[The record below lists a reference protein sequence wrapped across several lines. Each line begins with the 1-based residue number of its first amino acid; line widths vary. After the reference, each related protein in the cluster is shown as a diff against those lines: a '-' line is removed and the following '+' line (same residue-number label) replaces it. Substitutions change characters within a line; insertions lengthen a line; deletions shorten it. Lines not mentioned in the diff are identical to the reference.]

1 MTPSKYLKVTVH
13 RVLSGRLGI
22 RAVQNVPN
30 PGWAGL
36 FHAVLRPTRVR
47 LRLRSAYARTSGG
60 AIVTAVPVTIGVRV
74 PLREA
79 DAAAAGVGGPLVD
92 THGRVH
98 RDLRISLTDR
108 CSLRCTYCMPE
119 QGNEWLARSSILT
132 TDEIVRIAR
141 VAADAGVSTFRLT
154 GGEPLLRTDI
164 VDVVRRLARLETPD
178 GERVQVAMTTNGIR
192 LPDFLP
198 DLEAAGLA
206 RLNISLDTLDRER
219 FRELTRR
226 DRLDDVLEGIAA
238 AQASGLRPLKIN
250 AVAMRDVNDDELV
263 ALVEFALA
271 HDAQLRFIEQM
282 PLDAGHTWDRSRMVT
297 REEILDRL
305 SERWTLTPVPGRGGA
320 PAERWSLDD
329 TPHTVGVI
337 ASVTAPFCG
346 DCDRLR
352 LTADGQLRNCLFST
366 TEYDLLPIL
375 RAPEGDDDA
384 IDRML
389 RSCVHG
395 KLPGH
400 AINDPSFLQP
410 ARGMN
415 AIGG

>member
-1 MTPSKYLKVTVH
+1 M
-13 RVLSGRLGI
+13 
-22 RAVQNVPN
+22 
-30 PGWAGL
+30 
-36 FHAVLRPTRVR
+36 
-47 LRLRSAYARTSGG
+47 SA
-60 AIVTAVPVTIGVRV
+60 IPVTIGMRMSQA
-74 PLREA
+74 PASA
-79 DAAAAGVGGPLVD
+79 DLAAPGAPLVD

-119 QGNEWLARSSILT
+119 QGNEWLARTSILS

-141 VAADAGVSTFRLT
+141 VAAAAGITTFRLT

-164 VDVVRRLARLETPD
+164 VEVVRRVSALRTVD
-178 GERVQVAMTTNGIR
+178 GDPVQVAMTTNGIS
-192 LPDFLP
+192 LPKFLP
-198 DLEAAGLA
+198 ALMAAGLQ
-206 RLNISLDTLDRER
+206 RLNISLDTIRRER
-219 FRELTRR
+219 FHDLTRR

-250 AVAMRDVNDDELV
+250 AVAMRDVNEDEIV
-263 ALVEFALA
+263 DLVEFAMA

-282 PLDAGHTWDRSRMVT
+282 PLDAGHTWDRARMVT
-297 REEILDRL
+297 REEILARL
-305 SERWTLTPVPGRGGA
+305 EERFTLTPIAGRGGA
-320 PAERWSLDD
+320 PAERWTIDGG
-329 TPHTVGVI
+329 PHSVGVI

-346 DCDRLR
+346 DCDRMR

-375 RAPEGDDDA
+375 RADDASDDA
-384 IDRML
+384 IDAML
-389 RSCVHG
+389 RSCVFG

>member
-1 MTPSKYLKVTVH
+1 M
-13 RVLSGRLGI
+13 
-22 RAVQNVPN
+22 
-30 PGWAGL
+30 
-36 FHAVLRPTRVR
+36 
-47 LRLRSAYARTSGG
+47 
-60 AIVTAVPVTIGVRV
+60 TAVPVVIGVR
-74 PLREA
+74 A
-79 DAAAAGVGGPLVD
+79 DAAPRRQGDASGALVD
-92 THGRVH
+92 TFGRVH

-132 TDEIVRIAR
+132 VDEIVEVAR
-141 VAADAGVSTFRLT
+141 VAAAAGITTFRLT

-164 VDVVRRLARLETPD
+164 VDVVRRLASLAGPD
-178 GERVQVAMTTNGIR
+178 GRPVELAMTTNGIR
-192 LPDFLP
+192 LGDVLP
-198 DLEAAGLA
+198 DLMAAGL
-206 RLNISLDTLDRER
+206 RRVNISIDTLRRDR
-219 FRELTRR
+219 FHELTRR
-226 DRLDDVLEGIAA
+226 DRLPEVLEGIAA
-238 AQASGLRPLKIN
+238 AAASGLSPLKLN

-263 ALVEFALA
+263 DLVAFAIA

-282 PLDAGHTWDRSRMVT
+282 PLDAGHTWDRARMVT
-297 REEILDRL
+297 RDEILATL
-305 SERWTLTPVPGRGGA
+305 STRWDLTAVPGRGGA
-320 PAERWSLDD
+320 PAERWSLDGG
-329 TPHTVGVI
+329 PHTVGII

-366 TEYDLLPIL
+366 TEYDLLPTL
-375 RAPEGDDDA
+375 RAPHADGD

-389 RSCVHG
+389 RACVRG

>member
-1 MTPSKYLKVTVH
+1 M
-13 RVLSGRLGI
+13 
-22 RAVQNVPN
+22 
-30 PGWAGL
+30 
-36 FHAVLRPTRVR
+36 
-47 LRLRSAYARTSGG
+47 
-60 AIVTAVPVTIGVRV
+60 TAVPVTIGIRM
-74 PLREA
+74 PQ
-79 DAAAAGVGGPLVD
+79 AAASVDEVRPGAPLID

-119 QGNEWLARSSILT
+119 QGNEWLARSSILS
-132 TDEIVRIAR
+132 TDEIVQVAR
-141 VAADAGVSTFRLT
+141 VAAAAGISTFRLT
-154 GGEPLLRTDI
+154 GGEPLLRTDVVEI
-164 VDVVRRLARLETPD
+164 VRRLAELRTPGGD
-178 GERVQVAMTTNGIR
+178 PAHIAMTTNGIR

-198 DLEAAGLA
+198 ALQAAGLA
-206 RLNISLDTLDRER
+206 RLNISLDTLRRDR
-219 FRELTRR
+219 FHALTRR
-226 DRLDDVLEGIAA
+226 DRLDDVLAGIAA
-238 AQASGLRPLKIN
+238 VQRSGLRPLKIN

-263 ALVEFALA
+263 DLVEFAIA
-271 HDAQLRFIEQM
+271 HDAQMRFIEQM
-282 PLDAGHTWDRSRMVT
+282 PLDAGHTWDRARMVT

-305 SERWTLTPVPGRGGA
+305 AERWTLTPLPGRGGA
-320 PAERWSLDD
+320 PAERWMLDGSA
-329 TPHTVGVI
+329 HSVGVI

-366 TEYDLLPIL
+366 TEYDLVPTL
-375 RAPEGDDDA
+375 RQAQGSVPPRTPVAELAERSIDDG

-389 RSCVHG
+389 RACVHG